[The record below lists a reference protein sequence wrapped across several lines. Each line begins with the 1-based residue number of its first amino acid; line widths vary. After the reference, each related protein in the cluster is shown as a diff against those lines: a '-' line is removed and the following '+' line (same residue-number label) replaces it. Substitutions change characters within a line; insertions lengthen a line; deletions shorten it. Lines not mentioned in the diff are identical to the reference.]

1 MQQQTQQQTK
11 PQNRL
16 FKMVEY
22 AVHKPK
28 VIIRSTLIMTLL
40 MCLFLP
46 FASIDVDPE
55 NMLAADEPDR
65 VFHNHMK
72 KQMDINDLIVIGVE
86 NPNHPSGVFNP
97 KSLNQIFEF
106 SNYLKT
112 IRWDNQ
118 ENPQLKEGI
127 ITHNILSPNQVDAII
142 AGEPGVIAFERLM
155 GAPITTQQQAETIK
169 QRALDNPFLAG
180 TMISNDQKSLAL
192 YLPISSKSVSAKIY
206 KQINTHIESQQ
217 SDVNYHITGLPLA
230 EDVFGIDMFIQMA
243 ISAPLAMIFIFILIL
258 YFFRNARVGAS
269 ALMVAMASVL
279 ITMGA
284 FVAFGNTIHIMSSMI
299 AIFLMPIA
307 VLDAIHILSMFFD
320 KYKNEAQRK
329 DTLLEVMSS
338 LFKPML
344 NTSLTSAAGFFSL
357 YLAPIPPIQVF
368 GIFVGVGILIAWF
381 LSMTLIPAYIMLLK
395 PEQLKNFGSNN
406 ESKSDG
412 ESNFLSNLLQSLGQF
427 SYKYSKTLL
436 LAILATFAASIY
448 GIGFIKVNDN
458 PMKWLHPTHPI
469 RIADNFINEEF
480 GGNYL
485 VYLSLSSASSS
496 KNSTLENLSLQ
507 LDKSETNQAVAKTK
521 EKISELIDL
530 KIADSEKIN
539 RLWKYTHSQIQSAEE
554 SASQDMEDELGDIF
568 AEDEDE
574 TDEKAN
580 KDWLLIQKLISD
592 LRSGQ
597 QLFKRP
603 DVLRYIAEL
612 QLHISKQELVGK
624 SNSLADLVKKLNK
637 ELYNSDPNKYIIP
650 DSADQVSD
658 VLTTFENSHEPFRLW
673 HAVTQDFTTTNMWF
687 QVKSGDNQDINH
699 IINQVDDY
707 MANSPPP
714 VLLEH
719 KFFGLSFINT
729 VWQKKMVSGMSSA
742 LIGSIVVVLIMMILL
757 FRSVLWGLISVIPLS
772 VTMAMIYGVIGIMGK
787 DYDMPVAVLSALAL
801 GLSVDFA
808 IHFLTHAKE
817 QIEETGSWKQALV
830 DIYKEPAR
838 AIYRNIIIIAIGFTP
853 LLLAALVPYQTVGML
868 MATIMLVSGFATLI
882 ILPAVLKQLETFLF
896 KKTKHN

>member
-1 MQQQTQQQTK
+1 MQQQHQQK
-11 PQNRL
+11 NKSQNRL

-22 AVHKPK
+22 AVNKPK
-28 VIIRSTLIMTLL
+28 VIIRSTLIVTLL

-55 NMLAADEPDR
+55 NMLAADEPAR
-65 VFHNHMK
+65 VFHNQMK
-72 KQMDINDLIVIGVE
+72 KQMDINDLIVLGVE

-97 KSLNQIFEF
+97 KSLNQIFEL
-106 SNYLKT
+106 SNFLKT
-112 IRWDNQ
+112 IRWNNKQD
-118 ENPQLKEGI
+118 PGLKEGI

-142 AGEPGVIAFERLM
+142 AGDPGVIAFERLM

-180 TMISNDQKSLAL
+180 TMISKDQKSLAL

-206 KQINTHIESQQ
+206 KQLNTHIEEQQ
-217 SDVNYHITGLPLA
+217 DDLNYHITGLPLA

-320 KYKNEAQRK
+320 KYKSEEHRQQ
-329 DTLLEVMSS
+329 TLIEVMSS

-344 NTSLTSAAGFFSL
+344 NTSLTSSAGFFSL

-395 PEQLKNFGSNN
+395 PEQLKNFGSNSQS
-406 ESKSDG
+406 EG
-412 ESNFLSNLLQSLGQF
+412 ESNFLSKLLQSLGRF
-427 SYKYSKTLL
+427 SFKYSKTLL
-436 LAILATFAASIY
+436 LAILAIFAASIY

-469 RIADNFINEEF
+469 RVADNFINEEF

-485 VYLSLSSASSS
+485 VYLSLTSANTAE
-496 KNSTLENLSLQ
+496 NSAFENLSLQ
-507 LDKSETNQAVAKTK
+507 LNKVEINQALVKTK
-521 EKISELIDL
+521 EKINELSDL
-530 KIADSEKIN
+530 AVSDSEKIN
-539 RLWKYTHSQIQSAEE
+539 LLWQFTHSQIQSTED
-554 SASQDMEDELGDIF
+554 SAPQDMEDELGDIF
-568 AEDEDE
+568 AEEDE
-574 TDEKAN
+574 GETDQSAN
-580 KDWLLIQKLISD
+580 KDWLQIQKLISNI
-592 LRSGQ
+592 RSDQ

-673 HAVTQDFTTTNMWF
+673 HAVTQDFSTTNMWF

-699 IINQVDDY
+699 IVNQVNNY
-707 MANSPPP
+707 ISNNSPP
-714 VLLEH
+714 LALEH

-729 VWQKKMVSGMSSA
+729 VWQKKMVSGMSDA
-742 LIGSIVVVLIMMILL
+742 LLGSIIVVLIMMILL
-757 FRSVLWGLISVIPLS
+757 FRSLLWGLISIIPLS

-817 QIEETGSWKQALV
+817 KIEETGSWKRALI

-882 ILPAVLKQLETFLF
+882 ILPAVLKLTESFLM
-896 KKTKHN
+896 KNKTL